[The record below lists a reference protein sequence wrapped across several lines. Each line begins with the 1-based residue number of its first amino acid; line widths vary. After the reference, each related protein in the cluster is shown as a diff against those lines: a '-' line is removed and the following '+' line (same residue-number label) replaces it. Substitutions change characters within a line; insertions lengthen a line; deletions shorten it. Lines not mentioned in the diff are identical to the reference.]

1 MGEKKRT
8 ILVIE
13 DALDVRD
20 YLTCLFTDNGFAV
33 RCAPNGEEGL
43 ASLER
48 AIPDLVTLD
57 ITMPLKTGIAVYR
70 VMRKHAE
77 WRRIPIVIVTGITK
91 EFEHFLSSRRT
102 VPPPDG
108 YINKPIDCEKLLLL
122 VNHLTA

>member
-8 ILVIE
+8 VLVIE
-13 DALDVRD
+13 DERDVRD
-20 YLTCLFTDNGFAV
+20 YLTCLLTDNGFAV
-33 RCAPNGEEGL
+33 SCAPNGEEGL

-48 AIPDLVTLD
+48 AMPDLVTLD

-70 VMRKHAE
+70 AMRKHAE
-77 WRRIPIVIVTGITK
+77 WNRIPIIIVTGIAK
-91 EFEHFLSSRRT
+91 EFEHFISSRRT

-122 VNHLTA
+122 AHRLTA